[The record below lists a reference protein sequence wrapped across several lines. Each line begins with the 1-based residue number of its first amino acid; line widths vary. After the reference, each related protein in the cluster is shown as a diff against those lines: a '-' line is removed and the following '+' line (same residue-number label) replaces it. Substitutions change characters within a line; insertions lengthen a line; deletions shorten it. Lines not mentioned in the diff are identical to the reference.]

1 MINLTATKSTLKIV
15 FDQCGTP
22 TYALDLA
29 NTIITILDKPQIGVF
44 HYSNEGVCLGM
55 TFSDDC

>member
-1 MINLTATKSTLKIV
+1 MINLTATKPALKVV

-29 NTIITILDKPQIGVF
+29 HVIITIIEKPQVKVF
-44 HYSNEGVCLGM
+44 ALGM
-55 TFSDDC
+55 TSLR